1 MFFLLSTAFAVAQ
14 IAHAHPPPPSSSLAL
29 ELAHRPVPIRAGIGA
44 AHDPVTTSSKD
55 AQAFYDQGL
64 AYLHSYVWLEAAR
77 SFNQALTD
85 DPRLAMAYV
94 GLSVAYTEL
103 NAASAAREAL
113 ARARDLAHDAS
124 GRERQLIDAR
134 ALQMEAEA
142 APADASRLAAYR
154 AALDRALS
162 AYPASEELWL
172 ARGKA
177 ESSDPAE
184 RGQGS
189 GDASVPFYRK
199 ALTLAPDHFAAHHYL
214 AHAFENATR
223 PTAALTEAETYARM
237 APRIAHARH
246 MLGHELRRLGRAE
259 EAIAAFEAA
268 DAIESEYFAKEGI
281 PIEYDWHYQHNL
293 DLLGTS
299 YQYIGRMAKAE
310 PLLKRSFAISSNLVV
325 QEFNK
330 REWPVFLRA
339 NGRADEALEAAR
351 TLASHPSPLVSA
363 TGHIEAGFAHLAR
376 KEYERAAEEANT
388 ALRLM
393 RGAPEGAGLLADA
406 LRQLQGEFQ
415 LRAGDKDKGRAALEE
430 VAANVRA
437 RPGPDAWIQTT
448 FTLESIARSARD
460 ADDWAFAAWAARQM
474 IAHDPNYAGAHYALA
489 LAAAH
494 GGDRT
499 AAREELARAREL
511 WKNGDPDVL
520 ARMALDPK

>member
-1 MFFLLSTAFAVAQ
+1 MFFLLSTAFAAAQ
-14 IAHAHPPPPSSSLAL
+14 IAPAHPSPQPSSSLAL

-77 SFNQALTD
+77 SFNQALTA

-162 AYPASEELWL
+162 AYPANEELWL

-189 GDASVPFYRK
+189 GDASVPLYRK

-214 AHAFENATR
+214 AHAFENANR
-223 PTAALTEAETYARM
+223 PALAEAEMYARM
-237 APRIAHARH
+237 APHIAHAHH
-246 MLGHELRRLGRAE
+246 MHGHALRRLGRPE
-259 EAIAAFEAA
+259 EAITAFEVA

-310 PLLKRSFAISSNLVV
+310 QLLNRSFAISSNLVV

-339 NGRADEALEAAR
+339 NGRADEALEVAR
-351 TLASHPSPLVSA
+351 TLASHSSPLVSA

-437 RPGPDAWIQTT
+437 RPGPDAWIQAT

-460 ADDWAFAAWAARQM
+460 AGDWAFAAWAARQM

-494 GGDRT
+494 DGDRT
-499 AAREELARAREL
+499 AAREELARARLL